1 MPDVTVSFT
10 DAQWARVVAASSRIK
25 ALHETG
31 DVDATYLAAMLK
43 TRIQKFVLLY
53 EKDTAHKS
61 ADSDLDAF

>member
-43 TRIQKFVLLY
+43 ARIQKFVLLY
-53 EKDTAHKS
+53 ETEAAHAS
-61 ADSDLDAF
+61 ADGDLSDF

>member
-43 TRIQKFVLLY
+43 ARIQKFVLLH
-53 EKDTAHKS
+53 EKEAAHAS
-61 ADSDLDAF
+61 ADDGLSDF